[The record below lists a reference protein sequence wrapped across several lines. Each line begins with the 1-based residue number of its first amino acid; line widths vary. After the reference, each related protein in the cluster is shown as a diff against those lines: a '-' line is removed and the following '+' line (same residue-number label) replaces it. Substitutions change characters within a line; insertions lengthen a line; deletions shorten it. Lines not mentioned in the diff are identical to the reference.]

1 MDPTLSARNTT
12 KVVLKNGGE
21 RDPFPVDKSKKSL
34 LESAHKEIS
43 PLEKNRFPQWRK
55 ETSPCNTN

>member
-1 MDPTLSARNTT
+1 MDPTLSARTTT

-34 LESAHKEIS
+34 LESAHKEIRH
-43 PLEKNRFPQWRK
+43 PLF
-55 ETSPCNTN
+55 